1 MGYTCSY
8 CETHYEEDEVAEC
21 SVCGGRH
28 GFVRD
33 TPCSECTKLR
43 AEVGHWQAKAKCY
56 GDMVHG
62 CAPVLERAGY
72 PVCSD
77 MPSGAVGGVAAS
89 CSSLLL
95 EVERSR
101 KVEAAA
107 EAWLSGDPA
116 PGDGVSARCLW
127 GLIQRGVTP
136 EQYDAECRAAIK
148 AAGEGVQ
155 L

>member
-1 MGYTCSY
+1 MDFNREWSRFAVEAEADYYGADRLCAAHNRIAS
-8 CETHYEEDEVAEC
+8 ERDVAL
-21 SVCGGRH
+21 
-28 GFVRD
+28 
-33 TPCSECTKLR
+33 K
-43 AEVGHWQAKAKCY
+43 
-56 GDMVHG
+56 
-62 CAPVLERAGY
+62 
-72 PVCSD
+72 
-77 MPSGAVGGVAAS
+77 
-89 CSSLLL
+89 
-95 EVERSR
+95 EVERLR
-101 KVEAAA
+101 KGEAAA